1 MNIIMKRTYCLHIN
15 GQAGLLVKLIGWVDS
30 YRNHGSL
37 IFVDLRDTTGI
48 AQIVFD
54 ESKLTK
60 EEFKL
65 ANSLRNEFIIE
76 ATGYIVERSETNK
89 NSNLVTGNYEVL
101 VQSFSLINKSEPLP
115 FELSTNNVDENLRLT
130 YRYLDL
136 RRPKLHNNI
145 KFKSDVLQ
153 QIREYLTDRE
163 FYEIETPILCKS
175 TPEGARDF
183 IVPSRLNPGNFYAL
197 PQSPQIF
204 KQLLMVAGF
213 EQYFQIARCFRDE
226 AVRLDRQLEFTQ
238 LDIEAS
244 FLSADEIMDLTEN
257 LLYRIFYLNSLDYY
271 IPNTPFPRMTYDDAM
286 NLYGTDKP
294 DTRYDMRLIDITS
307 FLNSNEYKIFSS
319 VINQQGVIKC
329 IKVDNH
335 IISKK
340 ELDELIKFVHTNSQ
354 VKGLSYIQYLPNQ
367 IKSPFKAFYSEDI
380 FLRIKE
386 FTKANDNDLLL
397 IIADNKDVVNKA
409 LGLLRCEIAKRINV
423 IPTDIYKF
431 VWITDFP
438 MFEWSEE
445 DNRYKAVHHPFT
457 RPKDEDLHYLDT
469 NELDKIKANAYDIVC
484 NGYELGG
491 GSLRIYDSLLQQK
504 IFKAINL
511 QEEEIQDRFC
521 FLLKAFKY
529 GVPPHGGLAIGIDRL
544 IMLMTNSESIK
555 DVIAFPKNQSGS
567 DPMQQCPSS
576 VDYKLLQELK
586 IKNIK

>member
-438 MFEWSEE
+438 MFEWSKE

>member
-1 MNIIMKRTYCLHIN
+1 MKRTYCLHIN

-145 KFKSDVLQ
+145 RFKSDVLQ

-197 PQSPQIF
+197 LQSPQIF

-226 AVRLDRQLEFTQ
+226 AVRSDRQLEFTQ

-244 FLSADEIMDLTEN
+244 FLSANEIMNLTEN
-257 LLYRIFYLNSLDYY
+257 LLYHIFYLNSLDDY
-271 IPNTPFPRMTYDDAM
+271 ISNTPFPRMTYNDAM

-294 DTRYDMRLIDITS
+294 DTRYDMKLIDITS

-340 ELDELIKFVHTNSQ
+340 ELYELIKFVHTNSHA
-354 VKGLSYIQYLPNQ
+354 KGLSYIQYLPNQ
-367 IKSPFKAFYSEDI
+367 IKSPFKTFYSEDI

-397 IIADNKDVVNKA
+397 IIADDKDVVSKA
-409 LGLLRCEIAKRINV
+409 LGVLRCEIAKRINV
-423 IPTDIYKF
+423 IPTDVYKF
-431 VWITDFP
+431 VWVTDFP

-445 DNRYKAVHHPFT
+445 DKRYKAMHHPFT

-491 GSLRIYDSLLQQK
+491 GSLRIYDSSLQQK

-511 QEEEIQDRFC
+511 QEEEIQDKFG

>member
-183 IVPSRLNPGNFYAL
+183 IVPSRLNPSNFYAL

-469 NELDKIKANAYDIVC
+469 NKLNKIKANAYDIVC

>member
-469 NELDKIKANAYDIVC
+469 NKLNKIKANAYDIVC

>member
-15 GQAGLLVKLIGWVDS
+15 GQTGLLVKLIGWVDS

-136 RRPKLHNNI
+136 RKPKLHNNI
-145 KFKSDVLQ
+145 RFKSDVLQ
-153 QIREYLTDRE
+153 QIREYLTDQE

-175 TPEGARDF
+175 TPEGARNF
-183 IVPSRLNPGNFYAL
+183 VVPSRLNPGNFYAL

-226 AVRLDRQLEFTQ
+226 AVRSDRQLEFTQ

-244 FLSADEIMDLTEN
+244 FLSADEIMNLTEN

-286 NLYGTDKP
+286 NSYGTDKP
-294 DTRYDMRLIDITS
+294 DTRYDMQLIDITS
-307 FLNSNEYKIFSS
+307 FLDSNEYKIFSS

-340 ELDELIKFVHTNSQ
+340 ELDELIKFVHANSQ
-354 VKGLSYIQYLPNQ
+354 AKGLSYIQYLPNQ
-367 IKSPFKAFYSEDI
+367 IKSPFKTFYSEDI
-380 FLRIKE
+380 FLKIKE

-409 LGLLRCEIAKRINV
+409 LGVLRCEMAKRINV

-457 RPKDEDLHYLDT
+457 RPKDEDLPYLDT

-491 GSLRIYDSLLQQK
+491 GSLRIYDSALQQK

-511 QEEEIQDRFC
+511 QEEEIQDRFG